1 MDELFF
7 KEKTCL
13 LCGAK
18 FKSAKVK
25 RSKQYMLKRD
35 SDFCIHY
42 RGKNPAFYNVYVCS
56 KCGYGFTDNFT
67 PPKEKEIIKT
77 QINPLEDDLC
87 GSRSVEKAIIAYQTA
102 LKCALLG
109 KERETIIAGLY
120 LHIAWFNRFL
130 KNKDEEMKNL
140 KKALEYYEKAIE
152 LDRDLENPATILYLI
167 GEISRRIG
175 DDKKAIKF
183 FAHIINDKKIND
195 PNIIRMSRE
204 RWQEIRAVR

>member
-1 MDELFF
+1 MD
-7 KEKTCL
+7 
-13 LCGAK
+13 
-18 FKSAKVK
+18 
-25 RSKQYMLKRD
+25 D
-35 SDFCIHY
+35 DF
-42 RGKNPAFYNVYVCS
+42 S
-56 KCGYGFTDNFT
+56 
-67 PPKEKEIIKT
+67 
-77 QINPLEDDLC
+77 

-102 LKCALLG
+102 LKCALLE

-152 LDRDLENPATILYLI
+152 RDRDLENPATVFYLI
-167 GEISRRIG
+167 GEINRRIG
-175 DDKKAIKF
+175 NDKEAVKY
-183 FAHIINDKKIND
+183 FAHVINDKKINN